1 MEYFFSHSD
10 GSSCLSPAP
19 PQGGVLEEWMMM
31 ILVVLRLQR
40 FLMVEMAKPRLRLL
54 LFLGLLFLQVL
65 LCISGVH
72 LSPASPE
79 IILDHDHSSP
89 SVGCLSSEPI
99 ISSPEN
105 THTDDSI
112 VSQTVPKAQ
121 IQQSTHTHLD
131 ISLFPLGLND
141 EKSNGT
147 IALVDDSEDLGA
159 NVSNIQ
165 LQQKISSLEIKL
177 KVSEEEKQRIK
188 KDVES
193 LMEKHSVLEK
203 DFLKEKEQEAISFQ
217 DRYKELQDKHKQE
230 LEDMRKA
237 GHEALSI
244 IVDEYKALLQSSVKQ
259 QVEAIEK
266 QYISAIEKQ
275 AHKCEELL
283 NTQHQRLLEM
293 LDTEKELLKEKIKE
307 ALIQQSQEQKVILEK
322 CLEEERQ
329 RNKEALLSAA
339 KLEKEAMKD
348 AVLKAIEEE
357 RKNLEKA
364 HAEER
369 ELWKTEH
376 AKDQEE
382 VSQAIQKAIQ
392 EQRKISQ
399 ETVKAAIIE
408 EQKRSE
414 KAVEEAVKRTRDE
427 LIEYVK
433 EQKRIP
439 LTLGR
444 TLLFQ
449 GLNDEITPTASL
461 DQVIRQRSLSSLELF
476 LSCAQKQL
484 SALIATE
491 PVDIE

>member
-1 MEYFFSHSD
+1 MDDDDFGGFEAAEIFD
-10 GSSCLSPAP
+10 GGNGETQTTSPAIP
-19 PQGGVLEEWMMM
+19 WAAFPTV
-31 ILVVLRLQR
+31 
-40 FLMVEMAKPRLRLL
+40 
-54 LFLGLLFLQVL
+54 
-65 LCISGVH
+65 SGVH

-79 IILDHDHSSP
+79 IVLDHDHTSP

-105 THTDDSI
+105 THADNSI
-112 VSQTVPKAQ
+112 VSQTFPKAQ

-131 ISLFPLGLND
+131 ISLFPLGLTE

-147 IALVDDSEDLGA
+147 IALVDDSEDPGA

-165 LQQKISSLEIKL
+165 LQQKISSLEMKL

-217 DRYKELQDKHKQE
+217 DRYKELQEKHKQE

-244 IVDEYKALLQSSVKQ
+244 IVDEYKNQALLQSSVKQ

-293 LDTEKELLKEKIKE
+293 LATEKELLKEKIKE
-307 ALIQQSQEQKVILEK
+307 ALTQQSQEQKEILEK

-329 RNKEALLSAA
+329 RNKEALVSAA
-339 KLEKEAMKD
+339 KLEKEAIKD
-348 AVLKAIEEE
+348 AVLKGIEEE

-369 ELWKTEH
+369 ELWKSEH
-376 AKDQEE
+376 AKDQEK
-382 VSQAIQKAIQ
+382 VSQAIQRAIQ
-392 EQRKISQ
+392 EQRNISQ

-433 EQKRIP
+433 EQKRS
-439 LTLGR
+439 
-444 TLLFQ
+444 
-449 GLNDEITPTASL
+449 AA
-461 DQVIRQRSLSSLELF
+461 F
-476 LSCAQKQL
+476 LSAVK
-484 SALIATE
+484 SG
-491 PVDIE
+491 DKY

>member
-1 MEYFFSHSD
+1 MRTK
-10 GSSCLSPAP
+10 
-19 PQGGVLEEWMMM
+19 M
-31 ILVVLRLQR
+31 ISFYKV
-40 FLMVEMAKPRLRLL
+40 
-54 LFLGLLFLQVL
+54 
-65 LCISGVH
+65 SGVH

-79 IILDHDHSSP
+79 IVLDHDHTSP

-99 ISSPEN
+99 IASPEN
-105 THTDDSI
+105 THADNSI
-112 VSQTVPKAQ
+112 GSQTLPKAQ

-131 ISLFPLGLND
+131 ISLFPLGLTD

-147 IALVDDSEDLGA
+147 IALVDDSEDPGA

-165 LQQKISSLEIKL
+165 LQQKISTLEMKL

-193 LMEKHSVLEK
+193 LMEKHSILEK

-217 DRYKELQDKHKQE
+217 DRYKELQVDSFPAEPQRKPKNTGEKHKQE

-307 ALIQQSQEQKVILEK
+307 ALTQQSQEQKEILEK

-329 RNKEALLSAA
+329 KNKEALISAA
-339 KLEKEAMKD
+339 KLEKEVVKD

-357 RKNLEKA
+357 RKHLENV

-392 EQRKISQ
+392 EQREISQ

-433 EQKRIP
+433 EQKR
-439 LTLGR
+439 
-444 TLLFQ
+444 
-449 GLNDEITPTASL
+449 L

>member
-1 MEYFFSHSD
+1 MDDDDFGGFEAAEIFD
-10 GSSCLSPAP
+10 GGNGETQTTSPAIP
-19 PQGGVLEEWMMM
+19 WAAFPTV
-31 ILVVLRLQR
+31 
-40 FLMVEMAKPRLRLL
+40 
-54 LFLGLLFLQVL
+54 
-65 LCISGVH
+65 SGVH

-79 IILDHDHSSP
+79 IVLDHDHTSP

-105 THTDDSI
+105 THADNSI
-112 VSQTVPKAQ
+112 VSQTFPKAQ
-121 IQQSTHTHLD
+121 IQQSAHTHLD
-131 ISLFPLGLND
+131 ISLFPLGLTE

-147 IALVDDSEDLGA
+147 IALVDDSEDPGA

-165 LQQKISSLEIKL
+165 LQQKISSLEMKL

-217 DRYKELQDKHKQE
+217 DRYKELQEKHKQE

-244 IVDEYKALLQSSVKQ
+244 IVDEYK
-259 QVEAIEK
+259 
-266 QYISAIEKQ
+266 
-275 AHKCEELL
+275 
-283 NTQHQRLLEM
+283 HQRLLEM
-293 LDTEKELLKEKIKE
+293 LATEKELLKEKIKE
-307 ALIQQSQEQKVILEK
+307 ALTQQSQEQKEILEK

-329 RNKEALLSAA
+329 RNKEALVSAA
-339 KLEKEAMKD
+339 KLEKEVMKD
-348 AVLKAIEEE
+348 AVLKAVEEE

-376 AKDQEE
+376 AKDQEK
-382 VSQAIQKAIQ
+382 VSQAIQTAIQ

-399 ETVKAAIIE
+399 IGCLFPLHLLDLETVKAAIIE

-433 EQKRIP
+433 EQKRYTGPSLLWP
-439 LTLGR
+439 LRLRSTNSGR
-444 TLLFQ
+444 TGSTAMAHGPSRSAACGIFPDRGTNPCPLHRHVDSQPLRHQ
-449 GLNDEITPTASL
+449 GSPAR
-461 DQVIRQRSLSSLELF
+461 VIK
-476 LSCAQKQL
+476 A
-484 SALIATE
+484 
-491 PVDIE
+491 

>member
-1 MEYFFSHSD
+1 MDDDDFGGFEAAEVFD
-10 GSSCLSPAP
+10 GGSGETQTTSPAIP
-19 PQGGVLEEWMMM
+19 WAAFPTV
-31 ILVVLRLQR
+31 
-40 FLMVEMAKPRLRLL
+40 
-54 LFLGLLFLQVL
+54 
-65 LCISGVH
+65 SGVH
-72 LSPASPE
+72 LSPASPA
-79 IILDHDHSSP
+79 IVLDHDHSSP
-89 SVGCLSSEPI
+89 TIGCLSSEPI
-99 ISSPEN
+99 ISSPEI
-105 THTDDSI
+105 THADTTI
-112 VSQTVPKAQ
+112 VSQTLPKAQ
-121 IQQSTHTHLD
+121 IQQSTHTDLD
-131 ISLFPLGLND
+131 ISLFPLGLTD

-147 IALVDDSEDLGA
+147 IALVDDSEDPLA

-165 LQQKISSLEIKL
+165 LQQKISSLETKL

-193 LMEKHSVLEK
+193 LIEKHNVLEK
-203 DFLKEKEQEAISFQ
+203 DFLKEREQEAISFQ
-217 DRYKELQDKHKQE
+217 DRYKELQEKHKQE

-244 IVDEYKALLQSSVKQ
+244 IVDEYK
-259 QVEAIEK
+259 
-266 QYISAIEKQ
+266 
-275 AHKCEELL
+275 
-283 NTQHQRLLEM
+283 HQRLLEM
-293 LDTEKELLKEKIKE
+293 LDTEKDLLKEKIKE
-307 ALIQQSQEQKVILEK
+307 ALVQQSQEQKEILEK

-329 RNKEALLSAA
+329 RNKDSLVSAA

-357 RKNLEKA
+357 RKTLEKV

-399 ETVKAAIIE
+399 ETVKAAIME

-414 KAVEEAVKRTRDE
+414 KAVAEAVKRSREE
-427 LIEYVK
+427 LIEYIK
-433 EQKRIP
+433 EQKR
-439 LTLGR
+439 
-444 TLLFQ
+444 
-449 GLNDEITPTASL
+449 L

>member
-1 MEYFFSHSD
+1 MEGWRSSQRLE
-10 GSSCLSPAP
+10 GSGLRSTGRMDDDDFGGFEAAETFGGESGETQTTSPAVPWAAFP
-19 PQGGVLEEWMMM
+19 PV
-31 ILVVLRLQR
+31 
-40 FLMVEMAKPRLRLL
+40 
-54 LFLGLLFLQVL
+54 
-65 LCISGVH
+65 SGVH

-79 IILDHDHSSP
+79 IVLDHDRSAP
-89 SVGCLSSEPI
+89 AVGCLSPDAI
-99 ISSPEN
+99 VSSPEN
-105 THTDDSI
+105 GHANNST
-112 VSQTVPKAQ
+112 VNQTLPKAQ

-131 ISLFPLGLND
+131 ISLFPLGLTD

-147 IALVDDSEDLGA
+147 VALVDDSEDPEA
-159 NVSNIQ
+159 NLSNLQ

-177 KVSEEEKQRIK
+177 RISEEEKQRIK

-203 DFLKEKEQEAISFQ
+203 GFLKEKEQEAISFQ
-217 DRYKELQDKHKQE
+217 DRYKELQ
-230 LEDMRKA
+230 
-237 GHEALSI
+237 
-244 IVDEYKALLQSSVKQ
+244 ALLQSSVKQ

-283 NTQHQRLLEM
+283 NSQHQRLLEM
-293 LDTEKELLKEKIKE
+293 LDTEKELLKEKIKD
-307 ALIQQSQEQKVILEK
+307 ALTQQSQEQKEILEK

-329 RNKEALLSAA
+329 RNKEVLLSAA

-348 AVLKAIEEE
+348 VVLKAIEEE

-376 AKDQEE
+376 AKDQEK
-382 VSQAIQKAIQ
+382 VSQAIQKAVQ

-408 EQKRSE
+408 EQKRSA
-414 KAVEEAVKRTRDE
+414 KAVEEAVKRTRDD

-433 EQKRIP
+433 EQKR
-439 LTLGR
+439 
-444 TLLFQ
+444 
-449 GLNDEITPTASL
+449 L

-476 LSCAQKQL
+476 LSCAQRQL

>member
-1 MEYFFSHSD
+1 MDDDDFGGFEAAEIFDD
-10 GSSCLSPAP
+10 GNGETQTTSPAIP
-19 PQGGVLEEWMMM
+19 WAAFPTV
-31 ILVVLRLQR
+31 
-40 FLMVEMAKPRLRLL
+40 
-54 LFLGLLFLQVL
+54 
-65 LCISGVH
+65 SGVH

-79 IILDHDHSSP
+79 IVLDHDHSSP

-105 THTDDSI
+105 THADNII
-112 VSQTVPKAQ
+112 VSQTIPKAQ

-131 ISLFPLGLND
+131 ISLFPLGLTD

-147 IALVDDSEDLGA
+147 IALVDDSEDPGA
-159 NVSNIQ
+159 NVSNVQ

-217 DRYKELQDKHKQE
+217 DRYKELQEKHKQE

-244 IVDEYKALLQSSVKQ
+244 IVDEYK
-259 QVEAIEK
+259 
-266 QYISAIEKQ
+266 
-275 AHKCEELL
+275 
-283 NTQHQRLLEM
+283 HQRLLEM
-293 LDTEKELLKEKIKE
+293 LDKEKELLKEKIKE
-307 ALIQQSQEQKVILEK
+307 ALIQQSQEQKEILEK

-329 RNKEALLSAA
+329 RNKEALVSAA

-348 AVLKAIEEE
+348 AVLKAIEED

-376 AKDQEE
+376 AKDQEAA
-382 VSQAIQKAIQ
+382 SQAIQKAVR

-414 KAVEEAVKRTRDE
+414 KAVEEAVQRTRDE

-433 EQKRIP
+433 EQKR
-439 LTLGR
+439 
-444 TLLFQ
+444 
-449 GLNDEITPTASL
+449 L

-491 PVDIE
+491 PVDVE

>member
-1 MEYFFSHSD
+1 MDDDDFGGFEAAEIFD
-10 GSSCLSPAP
+10 GGNGETQTTSPAIP
-19 PQGGVLEEWMMM
+19 WAAFPTV
-31 ILVVLRLQR
+31 
-40 FLMVEMAKPRLRLL
+40 
-54 LFLGLLFLQVL
+54 
-65 LCISGVH
+65 SGVH

-79 IILDHDHSSP
+79 IILDHDHAT

-105 THTDDSI
+105 VHTDNSI

-147 IALVDDSEDLGA
+147 IALVDDSEDPGA

-217 DRYKELQDKHKQE
+217 DRYKELQ
-230 LEDMRKA
+230 
-237 GHEALSI
+237 
-244 IVDEYKALLQSSVKQ
+244 ALLQSSVKQ

-307 ALIQQSQEQKVILEK
+307 ALIHQTQEQKEILEK

-329 RNKEALLSAA
+329 RNKEALVSAA

-376 AKDQEE
+376 AKDQEK

-399 ETVKAAIIE
+399 ETVRAAIIE

-433 EQKRIP
+433 EQKR
-439 LTLGR
+439 
-444 TLLFQ
+444 
-449 GLNDEITPTASL
+449 L

>member
-1 MEYFFSHSD
+1 MDDDDFGGFEAAEIFD
-10 GSSCLSPAP
+10 GGNGETQTTSPAIP
-19 PQGGVLEEWMMM
+19 WAAFPTV
-31 ILVVLRLQR
+31 
-40 FLMVEMAKPRLRLL
+40 
-54 LFLGLLFLQVL
+54 
-65 LCISGVH
+65 SGVH

-147 IALVDDSEDLGA
+147 IALVDDSEDLGV

-244 IVDEYKALLQSSVKQ
+244 IVDEYK
-259 QVEAIEK
+259 
-266 QYISAIEKQ
+266 
-275 AHKCEELL
+275 
-283 NTQHQRLLEM
+283 HQRLLEM

-357 RKNLEKA
+357 RKNMEKA

-433 EQKRIP
+433 EQKR
-439 LTLGR
+439 
-444 TLLFQ
+444 
-449 GLNDEITPTASL
+449 L

>member
-1 MEYFFSHSD
+1 MDDDDFGGFEAAEIFD
-10 GSSCLSPAP
+10 GGNGETQTTSPAIP
-19 PQGGVLEEWMMM
+19 WAAFPTV
-31 ILVVLRLQR
+31 
-40 FLMVEMAKPRLRLL
+40 
-54 LFLGLLFLQVL
+54 
-65 LCISGVH
+65 SGVH

-79 IILDHDHSSP
+79 IVLDHDHSSP

-105 THTDDSI
+105 THADNSI
-112 VSQTVPKAQ
+112 VRQTIPKAQ

-131 ISLFPLGLND
+131 ISLFPLGLTD

-147 IALVDDSEDLGA
+147 IALVDDSEDPGA
-159 NVSNIQ
+159 NLSNIQ

-217 DRYKELQDKHKQE
+217 ERYKELQEKHKQE

-244 IVDEYKALLQSSVKQ
+244 IVDEYK
-259 QVEAIEK
+259 
-266 QYISAIEKQ
+266 
-275 AHKCEELL
+275 
-283 NTQHQRLLEM
+283 HQRLLEM

-307 ALIQQSQEQKVILEK
+307 TLIQQSQEQKEILEK

-329 RNKEALLSAA
+329 RNKEALVSAA
-339 KLEKEAMKD
+339 KLEKEAVKD
-348 AVLKAIEEE
+348 AILKATEEE

-376 AKDQEE
+376 AKDQEK

-399 ETVKAAIIE
+399 ETVKAAIME

-414 KAVEEAVKRTRDE
+414 KAMEEAVKRTRDE

-433 EQKRIP
+433 EQKR
-439 LTLGR
+439 
-444 TLLFQ
+444 
-449 GLNDEITPTASL
+449 L

>member
-1 MEYFFSHSD
+1 MDDDDFGGFEAAEIFD
-10 GSSCLSPAP
+10 GGNGETQTTSPAIP
-19 PQGGVLEEWMMM
+19 WAAFPAV
-31 ILVVLRLQR
+31 
-40 FLMVEMAKPRLRLL
+40 
-54 LFLGLLFLQVL
+54 
-65 LCISGVH
+65 SGVH

-79 IILDHDHSSP
+79 IVLDHDHTSP

-99 ISSPEN
+99 IASPEN
-105 THTDDSI
+105 THADNSI
-112 VSQTVPKAQ
+112 RSQTIPKAQ

-131 ISLFPLGLND
+131 ISLFPLGLTD

-147 IALVDDSEDLGA
+147 IALVDDSEDPGA

-165 LQQKISSLEIKL
+165 LQQKISTLEMKL

-193 LMEKHSVLEK
+193 LMEKHSILEK

-217 DRYKELQDKHKQE
+217 DRYKELQEKHKQE

-244 IVDEYKALLQSSVKQ
+244 IVDEYK
-259 QVEAIEK
+259 
-266 QYISAIEKQ
+266 
-275 AHKCEELL
+275 
-283 NTQHQRLLEM
+283 HQRLLEM

-307 ALIQQSQEQKVILEK
+307 ALTQQSQEQKEILGK

-329 RNKEALLSAA
+329 KNKEALISAA
-339 KLEKEAMKD
+339 KLEKEVVKD

-357 RKNLEKA
+357 RKHLENV

-433 EQKRIP
+433 EQKR
-439 LTLGR
+439 
-444 TLLFQ
+444 
-449 GLNDEITPTASL
+449 L

>member
-1 MEYFFSHSD
+1 MDDDDFGGFEAAETFD
-10 GSSCLSPAP
+10 GGSGETQTTSPAIP
-19 PQGGVLEEWMMM
+19 WAAFPTV
-31 ILVVLRLQR
+31 
-40 FLMVEMAKPRLRLL
+40 
-54 LFLGLLFLQVL
+54 
-65 LCISGVH
+65 SGVH
-72 LSPASPE
+72 LSPSSPE
-79 IILDHDHSSP
+79 IVLDRDHSS
-89 SVGCLSSEPI
+89 SIGCLSSDAI

-105 THTDDSI
+105 THAENSI
-112 VSQTVPKAQ
+112 VSQTIPKAQ

-131 ISLFPLGLND
+131 ISLFPLGLTD

-147 IALVDDSEDLGA
+147 IALVDDSEDPGA

-188 KDVES
+188 QDVES
-193 LMEKHSVLEK
+193 LMEKHNVLEK
-203 DFLKEKEQEAISFQ
+203 GFLKEKEQEAISFQ
-217 DRYKELQDKHKQE
+217 DRYKELQEKHKQE

-244 IVDEYKALLQSSVKQ
+244 IVDEYK
-259 QVEAIEK
+259 
-266 QYISAIEKQ
+266 
-275 AHKCEELL
+275 
-283 NTQHQRLLEM
+283 HQRLLEM

-307 ALIQQSQEQKVILEK
+307 ALIQQSQEQKEILEK

-329 RNKEALLSAA
+329 RNKEALVSAA

-348 AVLKAIEEE
+348 AVLKVVEEE

-376 AKDQEE
+376 AKDQEK
-382 VSQAIQKAIQ
+382 VSQEIQKAIQ

-427 LIEYVK
+427 LIEYIK
-433 EQKRIP
+433 EQKRSSAKEACPVWNCSSPVHRNREVWPRRWRMQHTKIAP
-439 LTLGR
+439 LYSSMGTR
-444 TLLFQ
+444 
-449 GLNDEITPTASL
+449 
-461 DQVIRQRSLSSLELF
+461 VRSCIKKKKKKKMVPSVGDGAWWKVCGSGHESGSFMRCLVQSSL
-476 LSCAQKQL
+476 
-484 SALIATE
+484 
-491 PVDIE
+491 

>member
-1 MEYFFSHSD
+1 MDDDDFGGFEAAEIFD
-10 GSSCLSPAP
+10 GGNGETQTTSPAIP
-19 PQGGVLEEWMMM
+19 WAAFPAV
-31 ILVVLRLQR
+31 
-40 FLMVEMAKPRLRLL
+40 
-54 LFLGLLFLQVL
+54 
-65 LCISGVH
+65 SGVH

-79 IILDHDHSSP
+79 IVLDHDHTSP
-89 SVGCLSSEPI
+89 SVGCLSSEPVI
-99 ISSPEN
+99 ASPEN
-105 THTDDSI
+105 THADNSI
-112 VSQTVPKAQ
+112 GSQTIPKAQ

-131 ISLFPLGLND
+131 ISLFPLGLTD

-147 IALVDDSEDLGA
+147 IALVDDSEDPGA

-165 LQQKISSLEIKL
+165 LQQKISTLEMKL

-188 KDVES
+188 KE
-193 LMEKHSVLEK
+193 
-203 DFLKEKEQEAISFQ
+203 
-217 DRYKELQDKHKQE
+217 KHKQE

-307 ALIQQSQEQKVILEK
+307 ALTQQSQEQKEILEK

-329 RNKEALLSAA
+329 KNKEALISAA
-339 KLEKEAMKD
+339 KLEKEVVKD

-357 RKNLEKA
+357 RKHLENI

-433 EQKRIP
+433 EQKRSQICYNIQRYSQHHCQNFSQKYVLHHSP
-439 LTLGR
+439 KEVSWRNRNLKAAALFR
-444 TLLFQ
+444 TLP
-449 GLNDEITPTASL
+449 GIS
-461 DQVIRQRSLSSLELF
+461 
-476 LSCAQKQL
+476 
-484 SALIATE
+484 
-491 PVDIE
+491 

>member
-1 MEYFFSHSD
+1 MDDDDFGGFEAAETFD
-10 GSSCLSPAP
+10 GGNGETQTTSPAIP
-19 PQGGVLEEWMMM
+19 WAAFPTV
-31 ILVVLRLQR
+31 
-40 FLMVEMAKPRLRLL
+40 
-54 LFLGLLFLQVL
+54 
-65 LCISGVH
+65 SGVH
-72 LSPASPE
+72 LSPSSPE
-79 IILDHDHSSP
+79 IVLDHDHSSAI
-89 SVGCLSSEPI
+89 GCLSSDAI

-105 THTDDSI
+105 TPENSI
-112 VSQTVPKAQ
+112 VSQTIPKAQ

-131 ISLFPLGLND
+131 ISLFPLGLTD

-147 IALVDDSEDLGA
+147 IALVNDSEDPGA

-193 LMEKHSVLEK
+193 LMEKHNVLEK
-203 DFLKEKEQEAISFQ
+203 GFLKEKEQEAISFQ
-217 DRYKELQDKHKQE
+217 DRYKEL
-230 LEDMRKA
+230 
-237 GHEALSI
+237 
-244 IVDEYKALLQSSVKQ
+244 
-259 QVEAIEK
+259 
-266 QYISAIEKQ
+266 
-275 AHKCEELL
+275 
-283 NTQHQRLLEM
+283 QHQRLLEM

-307 ALIQQSQEQKVILEK
+307 ALIQHSQEQKEILEK

-329 RNKEALLSAA
+329 RNKEALVSAA

-376 AKDQEE
+376 AKDQEK
-382 VSQAIQKAIQ
+382 VSQEIQKAIQ

-427 LIEYVK
+427 LIEYIK
-433 EQKRIP
+433 EQKR
-439 LTLGR
+439 
-444 TLLFQ
+444 
-449 GLNDEITPTASL
+449 L

>member
-1 MEYFFSHSD
+1 MDDDDFGGFEAAEIFD
-10 GSSCLSPAP
+10 GGNGETQTTSPAIP
-19 PQGGVLEEWMMM
+19 WAAFPTV
-31 ILVVLRLQR
+31 
-40 FLMVEMAKPRLRLL
+40 
-54 LFLGLLFLQVL
+54 
-65 LCISGVH
+65 SGVH

-79 IILDHDHSSP
+79 IILDHDHAT

-105 THTDDSI
+105 THTDNSI

-147 IALVDDSEDLGA
+147 IALVDDSEDPGA

-217 DRYKELQDKHKQE
+217 DRYRELQEKHKQE

-307 ALIQQSQEQKVILEK
+307 ALVQQSQEQKEILEK

-329 RNKEALLSAA
+329 RNKEALVSAT

-376 AKDQEE
+376 AKDQEK

-433 EQKRIP
+433 EQKRDEVGADSLQKKREPIVELWKP
-439 LTLGR
+439 CSHQNGSSVNLGTL
-444 TLLFQ
+444 Q
-449 GLNDEITPTASL
+449 PTP
-461 DQVIRQRSLSSLELF
+461 
-476 LSCAQKQL
+476 
-484 SALIATE
+484 
-491 PVDIE
+491 

>member
-40 FLMVEMAKPRLRLL
+40 FLMVEMAKPKLRLL

-244 IVDEYKALLQSSVKQ
+244 IVDEYK
-259 QVEAIEK
+259 
-266 QYISAIEKQ
+266 
-275 AHKCEELL
+275 
-283 NTQHQRLLEM
+283 HQRLLEM

-433 EQKRIP
+433 EQKR
-439 LTLGR
+439 
-444 TLLFQ
+444 
-449 GLNDEITPTASL
+449 L

>member
-1 MEYFFSHSD
+1 MDDDDFGGFEAAEIFD
-10 GSSCLSPAP
+10 GGNGETQTTSPAIP
-19 PQGGVLEEWMMM
+19 WAAFPTV
-31 ILVVLRLQR
+31 
-40 FLMVEMAKPRLRLL
+40 
-54 LFLGLLFLQVL
+54 
-65 LCISGVH
+65 SGVH

-79 IILDHDHSSP
+79 IVLDHDHAT

-105 THTDDSI
+105 THTDSSI

-147 IALVDDSEDLGA
+147 IALVDDSEDPGA

-217 DRYKELQDKHKQE
+217 DRYKELQEKHKQE

-307 ALIQQSQEQKVILEK
+307 ALVQQSQEQKEILEK

-329 RNKEALLSAA
+329 RNKEALVSATKVLLSEIMGFY
-339 KLEKEAMKD
+339 LEKEAMKD

-376 AKDQEE
+376 AKDQEK
-382 VSQAIQKAIQ
+382 VSQAILKAIQ

-408 EQKRSE
+408 ERKRSE

-433 EQKRIP
+433 EQKR
-439 LTLGR
+439 
-444 TLLFQ
+444 
-449 GLNDEITPTASL
+449 L

>member
-1 MEYFFSHSD
+1 MDDDDFGGFEAAEIFD
-10 GSSCLSPAP
+10 GGSGETQTTSPAIP
-19 PQGGVLEEWMMM
+19 WAAFPTV
-31 ILVVLRLQR
+31 
-40 FLMVEMAKPRLRLL
+40 
-54 LFLGLLFLQVL
+54 
-65 LCISGVH
+65 SGVH
-72 LSPASPE
+72 LSPASPA

-89 SVGCLSSEPI
+89 TIGCLSSEPI
-99 ISSPEN
+99 ISSPEI
-105 THTDDSI
+105 THADTTI

-121 IQQSTHTHLD
+121 IQQSTHTDLD
-131 ISLFPLGLND
+131 ISLFPLGLTD

-147 IALVDDSEDLGA
+147 IALVDDSEDPVA

-193 LMEKHSVLEK
+193 LIEKHNVLEK

-217 DRYKELQDKHKQE
+217 DRYKELQEKHKQE

-293 LDTEKELLKEKIKE
+293 LDTEKDLLKEKIKE
-307 ALIQQSQEQKVILEK
+307 ALVQQSQEQKEILEK

-329 RNKEALLSAA
+329 RNKDSLVSAA

-357 RKNLEKA
+357 RKTLEKV

-399 ETVKAAIIE
+399 VSK
-408 EQKRSE
+408 
-414 KAVEEAVKRTRDE
+414 
-427 LIEYVK
+427 
-433 EQKRIP
+433 
-439 LTLGR
+439 
-444 TLLFQ
+444 
-449 GLNDEITPTASL
+449 
-461 DQVIRQRSLSSLELF
+461 
-476 LSCAQKQL
+476 
-484 SALIATE
+484 
-491 PVDIE
+491 

>member
-1 MEYFFSHSD
+1 MDDDDFGGFEAAEIFD
-10 GSSCLSPAP
+10 GGNGETQTTSPAIP
-19 PQGGVLEEWMMM
+19 WAAFPTV
-31 ILVVLRLQR
+31 
-40 FLMVEMAKPRLRLL
+40 
-54 LFLGLLFLQVL
+54 
-65 LCISGVH
+65 SGVH
-72 LSPASPE
+72 LSPAAPE
-79 IILDHDHSSP
+79 IVLDHDHTSP

-105 THTDDSI
+105 IHAGNSI
-112 VSQTVPKAQ
+112 VSQTLPKAQ

-131 ISLFPLGLND
+131 ISLFPLGLTD

-147 IALVDDSEDLGA
+147 IALVDDSEDPGA

-165 LQQKISSLEIKL
+165 LQQKISSLEMKL

-217 DRYKELQDKHKQE
+217 DRYKELQEKHKQE

-244 IVDEYKALLQSSVKQ
+244 IVDEYK
-259 QVEAIEK
+259 
-266 QYISAIEKQ
+266 
-275 AHKCEELL
+275 
-283 NTQHQRLLEM
+283 HQRLLEM
-293 LDTEKELLKEKIKE
+293 LDTEKELLKEKIQE
-307 ALIQQSQEQKVILEK
+307 ALIQQSQEQKEILEK

-329 RNKEALLSAA
+329 RNKEALVSAA

-357 RKNLEKA
+357 RKHMEKV

-376 AKDQEE
+376 AKDQEK
-382 VSQAIQKAIQ
+382 VSQAIQTAIQ

-433 EQKRIP
+433 EQKR
-439 LTLGR
+439 
-444 TLLFQ
+444 
-449 GLNDEITPTASL
+449 L

>member
-1 MEYFFSHSD
+1 
-10 GSSCLSPAP
+10 
-19 PQGGVLEEWMMM
+19 MMM

-40 FLMVEMAKPRLRLL
+40 FLMVEAVKTKLPLL
-54 LFLGLLFLQVL
+54 LFLGLLFLQYLESIFLQL
-65 LCISGVH
+65 LLQLSWTMTTLLLQLIASL
-72 LSPASPE
+72 LSPSFHHQRLHMQTTA
-79 IILDHDHSSP
+79 L
-89 SVGCLSSEPI
+89 SV
-99 ISSPEN
+99 
-105 THTDDSI
+105 
-112 VSQTVPKAQ
+112 K
-121 IQQSTHTHLD
+121 
-131 ISLFPLGLND
+131 LFL
-141 EKSNGT
+141 KHSNGT
-147 IALVDDSEDLGA
+147 IALVDDSEDPGA

-193 LMEKHSVLEK
+193 LMEKHSLLEK

-217 DRYKELQDKHKQE
+217 DRYKELQEKHKQE

-293 LDTEKELLKEKIKE
+293 LDTEKDLLKEKIKE
-307 ALIQQSQEQKVILEK
+307 ALIQQSQEQKEILEK

-329 RNKEALLSAA
+329 RNKEALVSAA

-348 AVLKAIEEE
+348 ALLKAIEEE

-382 VSQAIQKAIQ
+382 VSQAIQKALQ

-427 LIEYVK
+427 LIEYIK
-433 EQKRIP
+433 EQKR
-439 LTLGR
+439 
-444 TLLFQ
+444 
-449 GLNDEITPTASL
+449 L

-491 PVDIE
+491 PADIE